1 MHQRIFM
8 ALFYMET
15 EALVWFRDVESIG
28 LLMEWE
34 IFVDA
39 VQTQFRSTIY
49 DDRWKRLID

>member
-1 MHQRIFM
+1 M

-34 IFVDA
+34 ISVDA
-39 VQTQFRSTIY
+39 VQTQFRPTIY